1 MLSSIATA
9 DRGEFTATTR
19 HPKFKLRIAW
29 NRSIDNTIT
38 FAVVDS
44 STVGGKDIV
53 QGTQTVLTKP
63 DLFNYTDETEK
74 VIKIETERILEEPL
88 GGIAYAQADIT
99 LDNNDK
105 RFTPNISATVGTAL
119 FPNRPT
125 KIYLGLKIRDV
136 DKAVPNVYGLTKM
149 PRENKSNRT
158 LEIHIFDYLK
168 FIDEFALESTMYEDQ
183 RSDEIVADILVNKV
197 GFSTDQMVL
206 ATGLNKIP
214 FAWFEKDTTAG
225 QAIRKICEAEEAI
238 LYQDETG
245 MLKFETRRKPREA
258 PWNAAVYTIN
268 PEDILLWEELR
279 DPIIINRC
287 VVKGEPRTVQALDEI
302 YRSGVIEEVPGN
314 GSLEIWASF
323 EDPVT
328 LITDPVANTDYV
340 ANAAS
345 DGSGADMTSDISIV
359 TTAFAR
365 NAKLVITNANSGAAH
380 LTLLRLRGT
389 PAEIT
394 NPIKKYFEDGAS
406 ISKYDRHEIVIEN
419 DFINNESF
427 AKYLAK
433 TIVNKYSAPKKS
445 LILTVPAIPTL
456 QLRDIITVKDK
467 DQGTTKEYRVMRIQA
482 NMFPAAYT
490 QRITLREVYSE
501 ETDAWAIVDSTIVGD
516 IDELVGI

>member
-9 DRGEFTATTR
+9 DRGEFSAAVR

-29 NRSIDNTIT
+29 NRSIDDTIT
-38 FAVVDS
+38 FAVVDT

-136 DKAVPNVYGLTKM
+136 DKAVPNLYGLTKM

-158 LEIHIFDYLK
+158 LEIHIFDYLR
-168 FIDEFALESTMYEDQ
+168 FIDDFALESTMYEDK
-183 RSDEIVADILVNKV
+183 RSDQIIEDILVNKV

-206 ATGLNKIP
+206 AEGLNVIP
-214 FAWFEKDTTAG
+214 FAWFEKGTTAG
-225 QAIRKICEAEEAI
+225 RAIRKVCEAEEAI

-287 VVKGEPRTVQALDEI
+287 IVKGEPRTVQSSKEVWRDGIVEEI
-302 YRSGVIEEVPGN
+302 PGN
-314 GSLEIWASF
+314 GSLEIWAAF

-328 LITDPVANTDYV
+328 LITDPVANTDYI
-340 ANAAS
+340 ANAAF
-345 DGSGADMTSDISIV
+345 DGSGADMTSDVSIV
-359 TTAFAR
+359 ATAFAR
-365 NAKLVITNANSGAAH
+365 SAKLVITNANPGSAH

-389 PAEIT
+389 PAEVTSKVKEI
-394 NPIKKYFEDGAS
+394 YESESS
-406 ISKYDRHEIVIEN
+406 INKYDRHEITIEN
-419 DFINNESF
+419 DFINTASF
-427 AKYLAK
+427 AHYLAK
-433 TIVNKYSAPKKS
+433 TIVNKYNAPKKS

-467 DQGTTKEYRVMRIQA
+467 DQETTKEYRVMRIQA

-501 ETDAWAIVDSTIVGD
+501 ETDAWAIVDSTQVGD